1 MHEGSQRAIVAA
13 LLANAGIAAAKFVG
27 AAITGSSAMLAEG
40 IHSVADSG
48 NQALLLLGGRQAKRG
63 PSEEHPF
70 GYGRAR
76 YFWAFVVA
84 LVLFS
89 VGGLF
94 AVYEGIEKLRHPHEL
109 TSPQWA
115 IGILLIAL
123 GLELVSLR
131 IAVRES
137 NKLRGSQSWWRFLR
151 RSKNPE
157 LPVVV
162 LEDLGA
168 LLGLVFALVGVGLTM
183 ITGEP
188 RFDAAATLAIGV
200 LLVTIAVFLA
210 SEMKSLLIGEGASE
224 EDLVR
229 IQASLEDGPEVR
241 GLIHM
246 RTEHLGPD
254 ELLIGAKLEFDPSLS
269 VAELAGAVDAAEAR
283 LREAVPAA
291 AIVYIEPDLRRD
303 AASTPP
309 PGAAPAPG

>member
-63 PSEEHPF
+63 PSDEHPF

-94 AVYEGIEKLRHPHEL
+94 AVYEGIAKLRHPHEL
-109 TSPQWA
+109 TSPQVA

-123 GLELVSLR
+123 ALELVSLR
-131 IAVRES
+131 VAVRES

-168 LLGLVFALVGVGLTM
+168 LVGLVFALVGVGLTM

-200 LLVTIAVFLA
+200 LLVTIAGFLA
-210 SEMKSLLIGEGASE
+210 SEMKSLLIGESASD

-309 PGAAPAPG
+309 PGAAPAAG